1 MNPNSPAA
9 AIEPTD
15 GRAHSSALASNNPLR
30 SGRFWWLYRLAPLLY
45 TVFWF
50 ITPWYRHR
58 LADWLWFALFYAGF
72 LFVYFESFE
81 GTGLWQRRCL
91 YFMFLLGYIYLP
103 FSQSAVGE
111 FVYPVVMS
119 AFFLRQ
125 PKVEAA
131 FTRFLAIAIAQ
142 SCGLLL
148 ETNLFHLNFG
158 LAENAIF
165 YCFAIGLSTFG
176 YSRYVLA
183 HERLR
188 EANSEIEHLTQVAER
203 ERIARDLHDLLGH
216 TLTVIVLKS
225 EVANRLF
232 TDQPELAHTAIA
244 EVEAT
249 ARKALA
255 EVRQAV
261 VGFRAEGLAAEVSN
275 ARHALLS
282 VGVQLT
288 TNIDSLAFPPAQ
300 ENALCMALRE
310 AVTNVIR
317 HANATLCHIGLYR
330 DGDRAILSIED
341 NGSGRLAPEGSGL
354 KGMRERLAA
363 LSGTLRRAAGASG
376 GTLLT
381 AEVPLPV
388 VARRTDLLSS
398 GLSTSCVAAENL
410 ESSTL
415 RKARL

>member
-1 MNPNSPAA
+1 
-9 AIEPTD
+9 
-15 GRAHSSALASNNPLR
+15 
-30 SGRFWWLYRLAPLLY
+30 LYRLAPLLY

-58 LADWLWFALFYAGF
+58 LGDWIWFALFYAGF
-72 LFVYFESFE
+72 LFVYFGSFE
-81 GTGLWQRRCL
+81 GTGLWHRICL

-125 PKVEAA
+125 PKIEAA
-131 FTRFLAIAIAQ
+131 FTRFIAVAIAQ
-142 SCGLLL
+142 SCCLLL
-148 ETNLFHLNFG
+148 ETKLFHLSFG

-183 HERLR
+183 HEKLR

-282 VGVQLT
+282 ASVQLT

-300 ENALCMALRE
+300 DNALCLALRE

-317 HANATLCHIGLYR
+317 HANATLCHISLYR

-341 NGSGRLAPEGSGL
+341 NGSGELSPEGSGL
-354 KGMRERLAA
+354 KGMRERFAA
-363 LSGTLRRAAGASG
+363 LGGTLRRMSGVNG

-381 AEVPLPV
+381 AEVPMPIA
-388 VARRTDLLSS
+388 ARNTDLLSGIGCS
-398 GLSTSCVAAENL
+398 SSAPAEVL
-410 ESSTL
+410 DSPTPRTAYL
-415 RKARL
+415 